1 VVSQW
6 SVASFLQV
14 QPMNLR
20 EIRMILS
27 LSCEEASHLTSDA
40 LDRELSRGE
49 RWALRLHT
57 LFCGG
62 CRRLKQ
68 QLDLIRALLSKSPDS
83 LDRSAGEPLP
93 QLSSDRRE
101 HIKQLLREA
110 ARTELG

>member
-1 VVSQW
+1 
-6 SVASFLQV
+6 
-14 QPMNLR
+14 MNLR
-20 EIRMILS
+20 EIRMILG

-68 QLDLIRALLSKSPDS
+68 QLDLMRALLSKSPDS
-83 LDRSAGEPLP
+83 LDRLTGEQLP
-93 QLSSDRRE
+93 QLSTDRRE